1 MSAVG
6 TAVDKL
12 NNRYLVAIIVALFL
26 YGLFRRVLAR

>member
-26 YGLFRRVLAR
+26 YGVFRRVLAR

>member
-1 MSAVG
+1 MSAIT

-26 YGLFRRVLAR
+26 YGVLRRFL